1 MKIFFRA
8 LLLSCVTLAGSVQ
21 AADYDIDT
29 RGAHAAI
36 QFKFKHIGIS
46 WLVGRFNTFE
56 GKFSFDEDAIANTKI
71 AVDIDVTSLDSNH
84 AERDKHLRSDDF
96 LNVKKF
102 PSASFVSTRVVDLGE
117 GKATV
122 YGDFTLMG
130 VTKEIAIDTSTVG
143 MGNDP
148 WGGYR
153 AGFEGT
159 VTINT
164 KDFNLGLPPSNEVEL
179 ALYIEGIRQ

>member
-1 MKIFFRA
+1 MKVLFTA
-8 LLLSCVTLAGSVQ
+8 LLLSCIAMTGSAQ
-21 AADYDIDT
+21 AAEYDIDT

-56 GKFSFDEDAIANTKI
+56 GKFSFDEDAIADTKI

-102 PSASFVSTRVVDLGE
+102 PSASFVSTRVVDMGD
-117 GKATV
+117 GKAMV

-130 VTKEIAIDTSTVG
+130 VTKEITIDASTVG

-159 VTINT
+159 TILNSM
-164 KDFNLGLPPSNEVEL
+164 DFNLGLPPSNEVEL
-179 ALYIEGIRQ
+179 SLYLEGIRQ

>member
-1 MKIFFRA
+1 MKVLFRT
-8 LLLSCVTLAGSVQ
+8 LLLSCIALSGSAQ

-46 WLVGRFNTFE
+46 WLLGRFNTFE
-56 GKFSFDEDAIANTKI
+56 GKFSFDENAIADTKI

-117 GKATV
+117 GRATV

-130 VTKEIAIDTSTVG
+130 VTKEITIDASTVG

-159 VTINT
+159 TILNT
-164 KDFNLGLPPSNEVEL
+164 MDFNLGLPPSNTVEL
-179 ALYIEGIRQ
+179 SLYLEGIRQ